1 MKIED
6 IIKELRRIMIDEHR
20 CFGCGYEHSCSTRGC
35 AIMRNAAEELK
46 AQQGRIEQ
54 LEAELVDERYRHD
67 RVQDF
72 EVAEA
77 QELAELRVAEQD
89 RRGSFV
95 ADAPQDDTPSVAVG
109 DSPLSE
115 GAEGMEDA

>member
-1 MKIED
+1 MKTED

-46 AQQGRIEQ
+46 AQQGRIDQ
-54 LEAELVDERYRHD
+54 LEAELKEEMYRHD

-77 QELAELRVAEQD
+77 QELAKLRQERWDELVYLPGV
-89 RRGSFV
+89 RRGR
-95 ADAPQDDTPSVAVG
+95 
-109 DSPLSE
+109 E
-115 GAEGMEDA
+115 GGS